1 MYYKVSKSNLS
12 FNEAIEAFKKKNIIR
27 NGSCGHVYDPSEVN
41 LKELKFSLEEINSN
55 DWDLLTIDNEKNLK
69 LEEIKDIMDE
79 INLNIDSRFYI
90 KDRMNINDYWNLF
103 EQQFINENLAYN
115 IMKWFYYNKYNKTDY
130 KKHERY

>member
-1 MYYKVSKSNLS
+1 MYYKVSKSDLS
-12 FNEAIEAFKKKNIIR
+12 FNDAIEAFKKKNIIR

-55 DWDLLTIDNEKNLK
+55 DWHLLTIDNEKNLK
-69 LEEIKDIMDE
+69 LKEIHDIMDE
-79 INLNIDSRFYI
+79 INLNIDSRFYN

-103 EQQFINENLAYN
+103 EQQFLNEETEYH
-115 IMKWFYYNKYNKTDY
+115 IMKWFYYNNYNKTAY